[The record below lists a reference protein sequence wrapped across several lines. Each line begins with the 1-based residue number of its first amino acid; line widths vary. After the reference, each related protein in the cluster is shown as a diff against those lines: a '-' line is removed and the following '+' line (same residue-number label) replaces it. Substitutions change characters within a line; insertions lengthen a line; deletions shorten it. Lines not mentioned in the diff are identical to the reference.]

1 MRHFLTAKGPGK
13 KTIAAMQEAL
23 RKLKEEEE
31 RLKRE
36 EEERIRQEELR
47 EQARLEQLRLEQERK
62 EKKKLKEKQ
71 RKERL
76 KAEGKF
82 LTTKQ
87 KQDRAR
93 AQAMIEALKAQGLE
107 LPDVGEKKPRPG
119 TRVKPSKLKQQVSV
133 EKKDEA
139 KAEDSEMP
147 AAQVQVEIVDDP
159 AKEMKDK
166 KEEDDVK
173 DSWDA
178 DTTEDEHE
186 EEEGTRLHMWIIK
199 IIKGEGFM
207 CEYKIR

>member
-1 MRHFLTAKGPGK
+1 
-13 KTIAAMQEAL
+13 MQEAL

-62 EKKKLKEKQ
+62 ERKKLKEKQ

-93 AQAMIEALKAQGLE
+93 AQAMIEALKAQGLDVPE
-107 LPDVGEKKPRPG
+107 VGEKKPRAGILRDTLTQKTFVRILSKTIVLIIWIDSG
-119 TRVKPSKLKQQVSV
+119 TRIRPNKLKQQVSV
-133 EKKDEA
+133 EKKEDE
-139 KAEDSEMP
+139 KLEDSEAP
-147 AAQVQVEIVDDP
+147 ADQVQVEIIDQSTEV
-159 AKEMKDK
+159 KEVKEK
-166 KEEDDVK
+166 KEDDDVK

-178 DTTEDEHE
+178 DSTEDEQ
-186 EEEGTRLHMWIIK
+186 EEG
-199 IIKGEGFM
+199 
-207 CEYKIR
+207 